1 MQDLGID
8 ILNSS
13 LTLRWDGIEIPM
25 RDFGELRKPVD
36 ALGAYL
42 LDIDKQTDSTK
53 EMQNRVTRILDAKYE
68 KANLEQ
74 LCKAQQHLTRIEQH
88 MLYQLLKKHEHL
100 FDGTLGEWRGTG
112 VSFEL
117 KADAKPFHAK
127 PYPIPHVHEQPMKTE
142 CDRLVK
148 LGVLEECQESE
159 WAAPTFIIP
168 KKNNT
173 VRFISDFRKLN
184 AALKRKPYPIPKIQ
198 DMLQKLEGFKYAT
211 ALDLNM
217 GYYTIRLNPDA
228 QNLCT
233 IVLPWGKYKYKRLP
247 MGVAGSPDIFQAKMS
262 SLMAGLEFVRVYLD
276 DCLVISTTTF
286 ADHLAKLQQCLQRI
300 SDAGLRINADKSYF
314 GRDAIEYLGYWV
326 TRNGIQPLPDKVDA
340 MLKMEEP
347 KKKQLRAFVGLVNYY
362 RDMWRRR
369 SHVLA
374 PLTALCS
381 ATQKWVWGEEQQ
393 QAFAD
398 VKRMICKEAILAF
411 PNFNEELLYTQT
423 HLTTSL
429 EESLHKT
436 RNLWRST
443 VGN

>member
-1 MQDLGID
+1 MQELGID

-25 RDFGELRKPVD
+25 RDFGELRKPVNAMD
-36 ALGAYL
+36 SFLMDLDKPSDSAGA
-42 LDIDKQTDSTK
+42 
-53 EMQNRVTRILDAKYE
+53 MQKRVTRILDAKYE
-68 KANLEQ
+68 KADLAQ
-74 LCKAQQHLTRIEQH
+74 LCKKQNHLTKVEQH
-88 MLYQLLKKHEHL
+88 MLHLLLSKYEHL

-117 KADAKPFHAK
+117 RPDAKPYHAK
-127 PYPIPHVHEQPMKTE
+127 PYPIPHVHEKAMRTE
-142 CDRLVK
+142 CERLVM

-173 VRFISDFRKLN
+173 VRFISDFRRLN
-184 AALKRKPYPIPKIQ
+184 AALRRKPYPIPKIQ
-198 DMLQKLEGFKYAT
+198 DMLLKLEGFKYAT

-286 ADHLAKLQQCLQRI
+286 ADHLAKLE
-300 SDAGLRINADKSYF
+300 K
-314 GRDAIEYLGYWV
+314 
-326 TRNGIQPLPDKVDA
+326 
-340 MLKMEEP
+340 
-347 KKKQLRAFVGLVNYY
+347 
-362 RDMWRRR
+362 
-369 SHVLA
+369 
-374 PLTALCS
+374 
-381 ATQKWVWGEEQQ
+381 
-393 QAFAD
+393 
-398 VKRMICKEAILAF
+398 
-411 PNFNEELLYTQT
+411 
-423 HLTTSL
+423 
-429 EESLHKT
+429 
-436 RNLWRST
+436 
-443 VGN
+443 